1 MALVQILFGQLAVAL
16 QHFGPPALFWLLRPF
31 ESGLLL
37 SVFGYFA
44 NFFDPLLLVAPENF
58 WASGV
63 FAHLAKAS
71 IFAINALFSN

>member
-1 MALVQILFGQLAVAL
+1 MFISF
-16 QHFGPPALFWLLRPF
+16 F
-31 ESGLLL
+31 SSNLLL

-44 NFFDPLLLVAPENF
+44 KFFHALLLAASENF

-71 IFAINALFSN
+71 IFANNALFSS